1 MRTTYHT
8 IQNIRNNITQK
19 EYERAFRML
28 SGEVQRILRTSSIAQ
43 MIQESGL
50 GDPRLDDALL
60 DIANQHDALN
70 DWNPDPDS
78 ILIIGTNFFTVG
90 GHSLWA
96 EEIAKSALRIGK
108 KAHVVL
114 TDLLDKKNDPAS
126 LSPRLEENN
135 IKVTHL
141 IGEGLYDKFRNGI
154 SVLRELRPS
163 KVFLLNHHDDGVA
176 VALAGMA
183 RKTGKVVFVH
193 HADHSFSLGTAT
205 RNFIHCDTFPESV
218 ENCIKRL
225 GHDSLFLPPAVR
237 DSGRTIP
244 QTLDGPLRTAS
255 CGNHTKFLRP
265 YTLDYSQ
272 TISELISKLGI
283 RHHHIGP
290 LPEAVLN
297 AIRNQIVNKGG
308 DPNNFI
314 YVSNTP
320 SLTSYLV
327 EQRINVYIGSF
338 PIGGGRAMIEA
349 MAAGAACVSHRSL
362 DGRVVSDI
370 NATSPDMPSWE
381 TEAQLEAILSAPS
394 EIWLKEQ
401 AAIARSHFLKYY
413 DTHLLEDFLHQ
424 LDKGIPRLAVPP
436 VRLSVDAHDLHH
448 DRNPYWVWLKSHWI
462 ALNEKERRITAL
474 KQSSTGLPLLNFV
487 IFVNDDASDQGL
499 KNSIETILAQDLS
512 CRAWIVSTGPQA
524 AVEGTRHFAWNTDTW
539 AELASAAIESPN
551 TWLTFMKAGDL
562 LDHEASIHL
571 MESVLSNAQA
581 GLIYTDE
588 DSVDEEFLP
597 DQPRLKGNFDIDLL
611 RTTDYTGRFLLMRGR
626 EYAEIGGLSEVWK
639 SSMYLDYV
647 FRFVEKYGPGAI
659 HHVPE
664 VVFHATKT
672 KTQPSAD
679 TIEQQARVVAEH
691 LSRLN
696 IAATISEGVIPGT
709 LRISYHHQT
718 APLVSIIIPTKNQQA
733 MLARCVET
741 LTSQTTYTNYELLI
755 VDNQSDEAE
764 AQAYIGGIED
774 LNLPQIQ
781 VLHYNHP
788 FNYSA
793 VNNFAAGKA
802 KGDYLVLLNNDTAI
816 LDGSWLEALL
826 NHAQRPEVGIV
837 GAKLLFPDGSIQH
850 GGVILGL
857 RGPADHP
864 FIGEPMNATGYGG
877 RLMID
882 QQYSAVTAACMM
894 IRKSIFEEVGG
905 LDEEAFKVSYNDIDL
920 CLKVRQ
926 AGYSVIWT
934 PYAQLMHV
942 ANVSQK
948 AEDSAKQEA
957 KQARFAAEQRTMYQ
971 RWMPQIKADPFYN
984 PNFRLKGS
992 GFELES
998 NPVFRPML
1006 PGLKKLLAHSG
1017 DFWGSG
1023 LYRMIAPATVL
1034 AEEGLIAGGCYS
1046 EYFMPAEVAKIN
1058 PDVIVLQRQTSDEQ
1072 IRGAS
1077 DYRSYSNAKLIFE
1090 LDDYLP
1096 NVPISNAHKKNLPPD
1111 LVRRLRKA
1119 MSICDRIV
1127 VSTDPLR
1134 EAMLPFHDEIVVLP
1148 NYLPKKLWGAIPE
1161 RTESD
1166 LKRKPRIGWAGGSS
1180 HTGDL
1185 RMVADV
1191 VRALADRVDWV
1202 FLGMKPEGVDE
1213 HITEFH
1219 VGVHLGEYPAK
1230 LAALDLDLALAPLEE
1245 NQFNE
1250 CKSNLRLLEYGI
1262 CGYPVIAT
1270 DVTPYRCGFPVTLV
1284 RNRFKDWVEAIQT
1297 KLEDRDAL
1305 WQEGIALQ
1313 RFVREGWMLEGENL
1327 LRWRDGWMLGD

>member
-1 MRTTYHT
+1 MSQDQPLISFIVPSYNYASFLPATLDS
-8 IQNIRNNITQK
+8 ILSQEWPQLEIVVIDDASSDNSPQIIRDYAKQHPDKIRPILLEENGGQAAATRRAITESRGAFVSLIASDDVATPSRAREGV
-19 EYERAFRML
+19 EYLLAHPDTMAVFSRVSFINAAGAPLPETLSPFNEQAPSDLRIRLLKGNMLCGTACVFRREVFEQYAHNPALRAVEDFDL
-28 SGEVQRILRTSSIAQ
+28 WLRILDQHNIARVDSIWVKYRLHGNNLSLAGEKGLPLAAAAETVQVILTAMSRWLVDPSFASRFGIAQ
-43 MIQESGL
+43 PALKHALARHCIALDRHFLGRPLLGLPKAWELMLDAIGQTPDAAEMHQTLAFIHYLL
-50 GDPRLDDALL
+50 GDPARA
-60 DIANQHDALN
+60 A
-70 DWNPDPDS
+70 
-78 ILIIGTNFFTVG
+78 G
-90 GHSLWA
+90 GRSL
-96 EEIAKSALRIGK
+96 
-108 KAHVVL
+108 
-114 TDLLDKKNDPAS
+114 
-126 LSPRLEENN
+126 
-135 IKVTHL
+135 
-141 IGEGLYDKFRNGI
+141 
-154 SVLRELRPS
+154 
-163 KVFLLNHHDDGVA
+163 
-176 VALAGMA
+176 
-183 RKTGKVVFVH
+183 
-193 HADHSFSLGTAT
+193 
-205 RNFIHCDTFPESV
+205 
-218 ENCIKRL
+218 
-225 GHDSLFLPPAVR
+225 
-237 DSGRTIP
+237 
-244 QTLDGPLRTAS
+244 
-255 CGNHTKFLRP
+255 
-265 YTLDYSQ
+265 
-272 TISELISKLGI
+272 
-283 RHHHIGP
+283 P
-290 LPEAVLN
+290 LPEWKGP
-297 AIRNQIVNKGG
+297 AIDFNQIPLQFREEAERCRIGNLER
-308 DPNNFI
+308 NL
-314 YVSNTP
+314 VSTHA
-320 SLTSYLV
+320 STHL
-327 EQRINVYIGSF
+327 EHSF
-338 PIGGGRAMIEA
+338 LAWLASRWM
-349 MAAGAACVSHRSL
+349 
-362 DGRVVSDI
+362 
-370 NATSPDMPSWE
+370 SP
-381 TEAQLEAILSAPS
+381 
-394 EIWLKEQ
+394 KEQ
-401 AAIARSHFLKYY
+401 ATRA
-413 DTHLLEDFLHQ
+413 
-424 LDKGIPRLAVPP
+424 PRLAPLKQTLCIV
-436 VRLSVDAHDLHH
+436 VDARHTT
-448 DRNPYWVWLKSHWI
+448 PT
-462 ALNEKERRITAL
+462 AAL
-474 KQSSTGLPLLNFV
+474 KATLGSLLEQPLTPPIIVRTSADSELPDTCLRASPDQSLVEVLERLPKEVLWFV
-487 IFVNDDASDQGL
+487 EI
-499 KNSIETILAQDLS
+499 
-512 CRAWIVSTGPQA
+512 R
-524 AVEGTRHFAWNTDTW
+524 
-539 AELASAAIESPN
+539 
-551 TWLTFMKAGDL
+551 AGDL
-562 LDHEASIHL
+562 IDTDGVILLLEQIA
-571 MESVLSNAQA
+571 A
-581 GLIYTDE
+581 GQEQRLYYTDE
-588 DSVDEEFLP
+588 TLLDEDGVPSCPQFKP
-597 DQPRLKGNFDIDLL
+597 DFDIDHL
-611 RTTDYTGRFLLMRGR
+611 RARPYCGRFLL
-626 EYAEIGGLSEVWK
+626 
-639 SSMYLDYV
+639 LD
-647 FRFVEKYGPGAI
+647 RSAFVELQGFNESLGVGKHQDYLFRAFERWGAAAI
-659 HHVPE
+659 GHLPAL
-664 VVFHATKT
+664 VFHGAPSSPVSIELLASILERHLARCSIAAALEHGL
-672 KTQPSAD
+672 QPDS
-679 TIEQQARVVAEH
+679 IRVRYAHAEH
-691 LSRLN
+691 
-696 IAATISEGVIPGT
+696 
-709 LRISYHHQT
+709 
-718 APLVSIIIPTKNQQA
+718 PLVSIIIPTKNQQP
-733 MLARCVET
+733 MLARCIET
-741 LTSQTTYTNYELLI
+741 LTSKTAYTNYELLI

-764 AQAYIGGIED
+764 AQAYIRGIED

-781 VLHYNHP
+781 VLHFNHP

-793 VNNFAAGKA
+793 INNFAAGKA

-816 LDGSWLEALL
+816 LDGSWLDALL
-826 NHAQRPEVGIV
+826 NHAQRSEVGIV
-837 GAKLLFPDGSIQH
+837 GAKLLFPDGRIQH

-864 FIGEPMNATGYGG
+864 FIGEPINATGYGG

-905 LDEEAFKVSYNDIDL
+905 LDEKAFKVSYNDIDL

-1034 AEEGLIAGGCYS
+1034 AEEGLIAGGCYR
-1046 EYFMPAEVAKIN
+1046 EYFMPAEVAKIA

-1219 VGVHLGEYPAK
+1219 VGVPLGEYPAK

>member
-1 MRTTYHT
+1 VNHDFPLVSYFVTSYNYARFLPATLDSILAQEWPNIEIIVVDDASSDNSAQIIESYAARHPDVVKPILFGKNCGQSAAARAALAVCSGEFISPMSSDDIATPNRTREGVEYLRKNPEVMAAFSKVRQINEIGETIDSTKSAFNEPRLPDLRLRLLKGNMLCATAAVIRRSAFEHHT
-8 IQNIRNNITQK
+8 FNPALRAVEDFDMWLHILD
-19 EYERAFRML
+19 EYEIARLDTVWVNYRIHGANISMADSQGLPFSAPYETVQVILSAISRWLATPDFVKRLGLDEASVKHGLARHCIALDRHYLGRPLLGIQKAYELILDAINKSPENGALRQTLAFIQYLIGDTTRAIGGKSIPLPDWKGPVVGFESLPLQFREEAASCTLGQLENNLGAGLAQTRQELSFLTWLNSQWLTTTEKDKIVPERMPDRNILCVILDARQNYAKEALQASLTSLFEQPIKPELFVQGFAEEEVIAKYSLKMIPADVPTAEFL
-28 SGEVQRILRTSSIAQ
+28 SGILKSEQWIVQIQPGDIVDADGTLNILDHISRI
-43 MIQESGL
+43 EGKGL
-50 GDPRLDDALL
+50 IYADEALL
-60 DIANQHDALN
+60 D
-70 DWNPDPDS
+70 
-78 ILIIGTNFFTVG
+78 
-90 GHSLWA
+90 
-96 EEIAKSALRIGK
+96 
-108 KAHVVL
+108 
-114 TDLLDKKNDPAS
+114 
-126 LSPRLEENN
+126 
-135 IKVTHL
+135 
-141 IGEGLYDKFRNGI
+141 
-154 SVLRELRPS
+154 
-163 KVFLLNHHDDGVA
+163 
-176 VALAGMA
+176 
-183 RKTGKVVFVH
+183 
-193 HADHSFSLGTAT
+193 AD
-205 RNFIHCDTFPESV
+205 
-218 ENCIKRL
+218 
-225 GHDSLFLPPAVR
+225 
-237 DSGRTIP
+237 
-244 QTLDGPLRTAS
+244 
-255 CGNHTKFLRP
+255 
-265 YTLDYSQ
+265 
-272 TISELISKLGI
+272 
-283 RHHHIGP
+283 
-290 LPEAVLN
+290 
-297 AIRNQIVNKGG
+297 
-308 DPNNFI
+308 
-314 YVSNTP
+314 
-320 SLTSYLV
+320 
-327 EQRINVYIGSF
+327 
-338 PIGGGRAMIEA
+338 
-349 MAAGAACVSHRSL
+349 
-362 DGRVVSDI
+362 
-370 NATSPDMPSWE
+370 
-381 TEAQLEAILSAPS
+381 
-394 EIWLKEQ
+394 
-401 AAIARSHFLKYY
+401 
-413 DTHLLEDFLHQ
+413 
-424 LDKGIPRLAVPP
+424 GIP
-436 VRLSVDAHDLHH
+436 SM
-448 DRNPYWVWLKSHWI
+448 
-462 ALNEKERRITAL
+462 
-474 KQSSTGLPLLNFV
+474 
-487 IFVNDDASDQGL
+487 
-499 KNSIETILAQDLS
+499 
-512 CRAWIVSTGPQA
+512 PQ
-524 AVEGTRHFAWNTDTW
+524 
-539 AELASAAIESPN
+539 I
-551 TWLTFMKAGDL
+551 K
-562 LDHEASIHL
+562 
-571 MESVLSNAQA
+571 
-581 GLIYTDE
+581 
-588 DSVDEEFLP
+588 P
-597 DQPRLKGNFDIDLL
+597 DFDIDHL
-611 RTTDYTGRFLLMRGR
+611 RSRPYLGRFLIMRA
-626 EYAEIGGLSEVWK
+626 AEFFNLGGLNEAK
-639 SSMYLDYV
+639 NEATFQDYA
-647 FRFVEKYGPGAI
+647 FRFAERHGQNAI
-659 HHVPE
+659 SHLAKLA
-664 VVFHATKT
+664 FHGTFR
-672 KTQPSAD
+672 PPIPLDLS
-679 TIEQQARVVAEH
+679 RPVLVEH
-691 LSRLN
+691 LSRSGIDAVVNAGLLPD
-696 IAATISEGVIPGT
+696 S
-709 LRISYHHQT
+709 LRVCYQHAQT
-718 APLVSIIIPTKNQQA
+718 PLVSIIIPTKNQQP

-741 LTSQTTYTNYELLI
+741 LTAQTTYTNYELLI
-755 VDNQSDEAE
+755 VDNQSDEADSK
-764 AQAYIGGIED
+764 AYIEGIEA
-774 LNLPQIQ
+774 LNMPQLR
-781 VLHYNHP
+781 VLHYDLP

-793 VNNFAAGKA
+793 VNNFAAREARGE
-802 KGDYLVLLNNDTAI
+802 YLVLLNNDTAI
-816 LDGSWLEALL
+816 LDGSWLDALL
-826 NHAQRPEVGIV
+826 NHAQRSEVGIV
-837 GAKLLFPDGSIQH
+837 GAKLLFPDGRIQH

-905 LDEEAFKVSYNDIDL
+905 LDEKAFKVSYNDIDL

-998 NPVFRPML
+998 NPVFRPKL

-1034 AEEGLIAGGCYS
+1034 AEEGLIAGGCYR
-1046 EYFMPAEVAKIN
+1046 EYFMPAEVAKIA